1 MFANILPACNANAV
15 KATVVIRIH
24 VDVNTRGA
32 YSARTGFRQSD
43 TLEAPGT
50 QNGSNFD
57 NILTDVVLVGRG
69 YCKIKL
75 DDS

>member
-1 MFANILPACNANAV
+1 MFANSLPACNANAV
-15 KATVVIRIH
+15 KATVAIPVGIH

-50 QNGSNFD
+50 KNGSEF
-57 NILTDVVLVGRG
+57 
-69 YCKIKL
+69 
-75 DDS
+75 